1 MRPLNYDD
9 IDFLKKLQTDMNT
22 SGHSTPRLWSVTDA
36 EHITGVGPDD
46 ADGCELYDSETGDK
60 LCSIDSLSAFA
71 NTLGNFENETN
82 LNDVNFVY
90 FNPDCTDAKFEYD
103 ESADTLTYKEFN
115 NSNILTD
122 RTFNDLSDLIYYL
135 TTVLQAQITVIWYEI
150 YNKPTDNV
158 FLTEAAAKQH
168 LKDNDNHLFDPHIY
182 HYYPNR
188 NPELCRLLDII
199 ANADFN
205 NIKLG

>member
-9 IDFLKKLQTDMNT
+9 IDFLKRLQKDMNI
-22 SGHSTPRLWSVTDA
+22 SGHSVPRLWSVTDA

-46 ADGCELYDSETGDK
+46 ADGCEIYDSETGDK
-60 LCSIDSLSAFA
+60 LCNIDSLSAFA
-71 NTLGNFENETN
+71 NTLGNFENEIN
-82 LNDVNFVY
+82 INDVNFVY
-90 FNPDCTDAKFEYD
+90 FNPDCTDIKFEYD
-103 ESADTLTYKEFN
+103 ESADILTYKEFN

-158 FLTEAAAKQH
+158 FLTESAAKQH

-182 HYYPNR
+182 HYCPNR
-188 NPELCRLLDII
+188 NPELCKLLDII
-199 ANADFN
+199 ANVDFD